1 MHILSSS
8 TYSVV
13 SPSPSQGPFKTVW
26 TPWHIQVTE
35 QPILGPTS
43 LHSRNSPM
51 CSLVLKLKFSTVKS
65 VMSFLLKYWKAKH
78 HLQHSPWPHTS
89 LRWHMSIH
97 RSTQST
103 ITHKPMMTSNKTAIH
118 FHLNTSGHEFHLMCS
133 TRYTG
138 TAKSTINTFWII
150 ISIFTKIKREAVFQT
165 TSVYLRLP
173 DRHNCI

>member
-13 SPSPSQGPFKTVW
+13 SPSPSPFQGPFKTVW

-65 VMSFLLKYWKAKH
+65 VMSFLLKYWKPKH
-78 HLQHSPWPHTS
+78 HLQHVVHNHTQAYDDTCLYTGQHSPQSHTS
-89 LRWHMSIH
+89 LRWHVYTPV
-97 RSTQST
+97 STVHNHIQAYDDT
-103 ITHKPMMTSNKTAIH
+103 C
-118 FHLNTSGHEFHLMCS
+118 L
-133 TRYTG
+133 YTG
-138 TAKSTINTFWII
+138 QHSPQSHTSLWWHQIRQPY
-150 ISIFTKIKREAVFQT
+150 ISIWIQVG
-165 TSVYLRLP
+165 TSS
-173 DRHNCI
+173 IW